1 MNLRLSWK
9 SIRKLRFRYS
19 TGKTPNFVR
28 SLVFF
33 VESYWLRGVVSVHDA
48 TEIGLRSVVSVYD
61 TMHLDLRSVV
71 SMYDATHLDL
81 RYVAGVHDATQC
93 GLRSV
98 VSVHDATHSDLRG
111 VAGMHDATHSDL
123 RSVVSVRDATHS
135 DLRYVAH
142 EHDTPQIPKILL
154 RLYFPRGFL
163 VSFYKITG
171 QPSLSQSPAIEV
183 EQRLR
188 LPYRPYDFPLG
199 LGQYTHQ
206 AGLAIFPQIRAQ

>member
-1 MNLRLSWK
+1 LNLRLSWK
-9 SIRKLRFRYS
+9 SIRELRFRYS

-33 VESYWLRGVVSVHDA
+33 VVSYWLRGIVSEHDA
-48 TEIGLRSVVSVYD
+48 TEIGLRSVAGGHD
-61 TMHLDLRSVV
+61 TPHS
-71 SMYDATHLDL
+71 DL
-81 RYVAGVHDATQC
+81 RYVAG
-93 GLRSV
+93 G
-98 VSVHDATHSDLRG
+98 HDATHSDLRG
-111 VAGMHDATHSDL
+111 VAHEHDTTHLDLRYVAGMHDATHSDL
-123 RSVVSVRDATHS
+123 R
-135 DLRYVAH
+135 YVAGG
-142 EHDTPQIPKILL
+142 HDTPQIPKILL

-163 VSFYKITG
+163 VSFYIITG
-171 QPSLSQSPAIEV
+171 QPSLSQSPALEV

>member
-9 SIRKLRFRYS
+9 SIRELRFRYS

-33 VESYWLRGVVSVHDA
+33 VVSYWLRGVVSGDDA
-48 TEIGLRSVVSVYD
+48 TEIGLRSVVSGD
-61 TMHLDLRSVV
+61 
-71 SMYDATHLDL
+71 DATHLDL
-81 RYVAGVHDATQC
+81 RG
-93 GLRSV
+93 V
-98 VSVHDATHSDLRG
+98 VSEHDTPYSDLRG
-111 VAGMHDATHSDL
+111 
-123 RSVVSVRDATHS
+123 
-135 DLRYVAH
+135 VAH

-171 QPSLSQSPAIEV
+171 QPSLSQSPALEV

-188 LPYRPYDFPLG
+188 LPYRPYDFLLG

-206 AGLAIFPQIRAQ
+206 AGLAIFPQIRA

>member
-1 MNLRLSWK
+1 MQVLNLRLSWK
-9 SIRKLRFRYS
+9 SIRELRFRYS

-33 VESYWLRGVVSVHDA
+33 VESYWLRGVVSEHDA
-48 TEIGLRSVVSVYD
+48 TEIGLRSVVSGHD
-61 TMHLDLRSVV
+61 T
-71 SMYDATHLDL
+71 THSDL
-81 RYVAGVHDATQC
+81 RYVAGVHDA
-93 GLRSV
+93 
-98 VSVHDATHSDLRG
+98 
-111 VAGMHDATHSDL
+111 
-123 RSVVSVRDATHS
+123 
-135 DLRYVAH
+135 
-142 EHDTPQIPKILL
+142 PQIPKILP

-171 QPSLSQSPAIEV
+171 QPSLSQSPALEV

>member
-9 SIRKLRFRYS
+9 SIRELRFRYS

-48 TEIGLRSVVSVYD
+48 TEIGLRSVVSV
-61 TMHLDLRSVV
+61 H
-71 SMYDATHLDL
+71 
-81 RYVAGVHDATQC
+81 
-93 GLRSV
+93 
-98 VSVHDATHSDLRG
+98 
-111 VAGMHDATHSDL
+111 
-123 RSVVSVRDATHS
+123 DATHS
-135 DLRYVAH
+135 DLRYVAGMH
-142 EHDTPQIPKILL
+142 DAPHSDLRYVAGVHDTPHLDLRYVAGMHDATQIPKILP
-154 RLYFPRGFL
+154 RLYFLRGFL
-163 VSFYKITG
+163 VSFYKIRG
-171 QPSLSQSPAIEV
+171 QPSLSQSPALEV

>member
-1 MNLRLSWK
+1 MQVLNLRLSWK
-9 SIRKLRFRYS
+9 SIRELRFRYS

-33 VESYWLRGVVSVHDA
+33 VVSYWLRGVVSEHDA
-48 TEIGLRSVVSVYD
+48 TEIGLRSVVSEHD
-61 TMHLDLRSVV
+61 APHSDLRG
-71 SMYDATHLDL
+71 
-81 RYVAGVHDATQC
+81 VAGVHDATEI

-111 VAGMHDATHSDL
+111 VVSVHDATEIGL
-123 RSVVSVRDATHS
+123 RFDVGVHDTPHL
-135 DLRYVAH
+135 DLRYVAGV
-142 EHDTPQIPKILL
+142 HDTTHIPKILL

-171 QPSLSQSPAIEV
+171 QPSLSQSPALEV

>member
-9 SIRKLRFRYS
+9 SIRELRFRYS

-33 VESYWLRGVVSVHDA
+33 VVSYWLRGVVSVHDA
-48 TEIGLRSVVSVYD
+48 TEIGLRSVVSV
-61 TMHLDLRSVV
+61 
-71 SMYDATHLDL
+71 
-81 RYVAGVHDATQC
+81 
-93 GLRSV
+93 
-98 VSVHDATHSDLRG
+98 HDATHSDLRG
-111 VAGMHDATHSDL
+111 VAGMHDTMHLDL
-123 RSVVSVRDATHS
+123 RG
-135 DLRYVAH
+135 VAGV
-142 EHDTPQIPKILL
+142 HDTTQIPKILP

-163 VSFYKITG
+163 VLFYKITG
-171 QPSLSQSPAIEV
+171 QPSLSQSPALEV

>member
-9 SIRKLRFRYS
+9 SIRELRFRYS

-33 VESYWLRGVVSVHDA
+33 VVSYWLRGVVSEHDA
-48 TEIGLRSVVSVYD
+48 TEIGLRSVVSV
-61 TMHLDLRSVV
+61 H
-71 SMYDATHLDL
+71 DATHFDL
-81 RYVAGVHDATQC
+81 RYVAGVH
-93 GLRSV
+93 
-98 VSVHDATHSDLRG
+98 
-111 VAGMHDATHSDL
+111 
-123 RSVVSVRDATHS
+123 DATHS

-171 QPSLSQSPAIEV
+171 QPSLSQSPALEV

>member
-1 MNLRLSWK
+1 M
-9 SIRKLRFRYS
+9 
-19 TGKTPNFVR
+19 
-28 SLVFF
+28 
-33 VESYWLRGVVSVHDA
+33 RGVVSEHDA
-48 TEIGLRSVVSVYD
+48 TEIGLRSVVSVHD
-61 TMHLDLRSVV
+61 TPHL
-71 SMYDATHLDL
+71 
-81 RYVAGVHDATQC
+81 
-93 GLRSV
+93 
-98 VSVHDATHSDLRG
+98 DLRG
-111 VAGMHDATHSDL
+111 VAGMHDATHLSLRYVASEHDTPHLDL
-123 RSVVSVRDATHS
+123 RG
-135 DLRYVAH
+135 VAH

>member
-9 SIRKLRFRYS
+9 SIRELRFRYS
-19 TGKTPNFVR
+19 TRKTPNFVR

-48 TEIGLRSVVSVYD
+48 TEIGLWSVVSE
-61 TMHLDLRSVV
+61 R
-71 SMYDATHLDL
+71 
-81 RYVAGVHDATQC
+81 
-93 GLRSV
+93 
-98 VSVHDATHSDLRG
+98 DATHSDLRG
-111 VAGMHDATHSDL
+111 VAGMHDT
-123 RSVVSVRDATHS
+123 T
-135 DLRYVAH
+135 
-142 EHDTPQIPKILL
+142 QILKILL
-154 RLYFPRGFL
+154 RLYFLRGFS

-171 QPSLSQSPAIEV
+171 QPSLSQSPALEV

>member
-9 SIRKLRFRYS
+9 SIRELSFRYS
-19 TGKTPNFVR
+19 TRKTPNFVR

-33 VESYWLRGVVSVHDA
+33 VESYWLRGVVSEHDA
-48 TEIGLRSVVSVYD
+48 MEIGLRSVVSG
-61 TMHLDLRSVV
+61 H
-71 SMYDATHLDL
+71 DATHL
-81 RYVAGVHDATQC
+81 
-93 GLRSV
+93 
-98 VSVHDATHSDLRG
+98 DLRG
-111 VAGMHDATHSDL
+111 VAGMHDT
-123 RSVVSVRDATHS
+123 T
-135 DLRYVAH
+135 
-142 EHDTPQIPKILL
+142 QILKILL

-171 QPSLSQSPAIEV
+171 QPSLSQSPALEV
-183 EQRLR
+183 EQQLR

>member
-9 SIRKLRFRYS
+9 SIRELRFRYS

-33 VESYWLRGVVSVHDA
+33 VVSYWLRGVVSEHDA
-48 TEIGLRSVVSVYD
+48 TEIGLRSVVSV
-61 TMHLDLRSVV
+61 H
-71 SMYDATHLDL
+71 DATHLDL
-81 RYVAGVHDATQC
+81 RY
-93 GLRSV
+93 
-98 VSVHDATHSDLRG
+98 

-123 RSVVSVRDATHS
+123 RYVVSVHDTTHS
-135 DLRYVAH
+135 DLWGVAGV
-142 EHDTPQIPKILL
+142 HDATQIPKILL

-171 QPSLSQSPAIEV
+171 QPSLSQSPALEV

>member
-19 TGKTPNFVR
+19 TRKTPNFVR

-48 TEIGLRSVVSVYD
+48 TEIGLRSVVSVHD
-61 TMHLDLRSVV
+61 T
-71 SMYDATHLDL
+71 THSDL
-81 RYVAGVHDATQC
+81 RYVAGVHDT
-93 GLRSV
+93 
-98 VSVHDATHSDLRG
+98 T
-111 VAGMHDATHSDL
+111 
-123 RSVVSVRDATHS
+123 
-135 DLRYVAH
+135 
-142 EHDTPQIPKILL
+142 QIPKILL

-171 QPSLSQSPAIEV
+171 QPSLSQSPALEV

-206 AGLAIFPQIRAQ
+206 VGLAIFPQIRAQ

>member
-9 SIRKLRFRYS
+9 SIRELRFRYS
-19 TGKTPNFVR
+19 TRKTPNFVR

-33 VESYWLRGVVSVHDA
+33 VVSYWLRGVGSVDDA
-48 TEIGLRSVVSVYD
+48 TEIG
-61 TMHLDLRSVV
+61 
-71 SMYDATHLDL
+71 
-81 RYVAGVHDATQC
+81 
-93 GLRSV
+93 
-98 VSVHDATHSDLRG
+98 LRG
-111 VAGMHDATHSDL
+111 VAGMHDT
-123 RSVVSVRDATHS
+123 THS
-135 DLRYVAH
+135 DLRYVAGMH
-142 EHDTPQIPKILL
+142 DTTHLDLRGVAGVHDTPQIPKILL

-171 QPSLSQSPAIEV
+171 QPSLSQSPALEV

>member
-1 MNLRLSWK
+1 M
-9 SIRKLRFRYS
+9 
-19 TGKTPNFVR
+19 GKTPNFVR

-33 VESYWLRGVVSVHDA
+33 VVSYWLRGVVSEHDA
-48 TEIGLRSVVSVYD
+48 TEIGLRSVVSVHD
-61 TMHLDLRSVV
+61 V
-71 SMYDATHLDL
+71 THLDL
-81 RYVAGVHDATQC
+81 RYVAGVHDTPH
-93 GLRSV
+93 L
-98 VSVHDATHSDLRG
+98 
-111 VAGMHDATHSDL
+111 
-123 RSVVSVRDATHS
+123 
-135 DLRYVAH
+135 DLRYVAGMH
-142 EHDTPQIPKILL
+142 GTPQIPKILL

-171 QPSLSQSPAIEV
+171 QPSLSQSPALEV

>member
-9 SIRKLRFRYS
+9 SIRELRFRYS

-33 VESYWLRGVVSVHDA
+33 VVSYWLRGVVSEHDA
-48 TEIGLRSVVSVYD
+48 TEIGLRSVVSVHD
-61 TMHLDLRSVV
+61 TPHLDLRG
-71 SMYDATHLDL
+71 
-81 RYVAGVHDATQC
+81 VAGVHDTP
-93 GLRSV
+93 
-98 VSVHDATHSDLRG
+98 HSDLRG
-111 VAGMHDATHSDL
+111 VAGVHDAT
-123 RSVVSVRDATHS
+123 
-135 DLRYVAH
+135 
-142 EHDTPQIPKILL
+142 QIPKILL

-171 QPSLSQSPAIEV
+171 QPSLSQSPALEV

>member
-1 MNLRLSWK
+1 M
-9 SIRKLRFRYS
+9 
-19 TGKTPNFVR
+19 
-28 SLVFF
+28 FF
-33 VESYWLRGVVSVHDA
+33 VESYWLRGVVSEHDA
-48 TEIGLRSVVSVYD
+48 TEI
-61 TMHLDLRSVV
+61 
-71 SMYDATHLDL
+71 
-81 RYVAGVHDATQC
+81 

-123 RSVVSVRDATHS
+123 RYVAGVHDTTHSDLRGVAGMHDATHS
-135 DLRYVAH
+135 DLRGVAGV
-142 EHDTPQIPKILL
+142 HDATQIPKILL
-154 RLYFPRGFL
+154 RLYFPRGFS

-171 QPSLSQSPAIEV
+171 QPSLSQSPALEV

>member
-1 MNLRLSWK
+1 MQVLNLRLSWK

-33 VESYWLRGVVSVHDA
+33 VESYWLRGVVSEHDA
-48 TEIGLRSVVSVYD
+48 TEIGLRSVVSE
-61 TMHLDLRSVV
+61 
-71 SMYDATHLDL
+71 
-81 RYVAGVHDATQC
+81 
-93 GLRSV
+93 
-98 VSVHDATHSDLRG
+98 HDATHSDLRG
-111 VAGMHDATHSDL
+111 VAGVH
-123 RSVVSVRDATHS
+123 DATHS
-135 DLRYVAH
+135 DLRYVAGV
-142 EHDTPQIPKILL
+142 HDTPHSDLRYVAGMHDAPQIPKILP

-171 QPSLSQSPAIEV
+171 QPSLSQSPALEV

>member
-19 TGKTPNFVR
+19 MGKTPNFVR

-33 VESYWLRGVVSVHDA
+33 VVSYWLRGVVSEHDA
-48 TEIGLRSVVSVYD
+48 TEIGLRSVVSVHD
-61 TMHLDLRSVV
+61 V
-71 SMYDATHLDL
+71 THLDL
-81 RYVAGVHDATQC
+81 RYVAGVHDTPH
-93 GLRSV
+93 L
-98 VSVHDATHSDLRG
+98 
-111 VAGMHDATHSDL
+111 
-123 RSVVSVRDATHS
+123 
-135 DLRYVAH
+135 DLRYVAGMH
-142 EHDTPQIPKILL
+142 GTPQIPKILL

-171 QPSLSQSPAIEV
+171 QPSLSQSPALEV

>member
-1 MNLRLSWK
+1 MRWKLGKRQVLNLRLSWK
-9 SIRKLRFRYS
+9 SIRELRFRYS

-33 VESYWLRGVVSVHDA
+33 VVSYWLRGVVGRRDA
-48 TEIGLRSVVSVYD
+48 TEIGLRSVVSEHD
-61 TMHLDLRSVV
+61 APHLDLRG
-71 SMYDATHLDL
+71 
-81 RYVAGVHDATQC
+81 VAGVHDTP
-93 GLRSV
+93 
-98 VSVHDATHSDLRG
+98 HSDLRY
-111 VAGMHDATHSDL
+111 VAGMHDATH
-123 RSVVSVRDATHS
+123 
-135 DLRYVAH
+135 
-142 EHDTPQIPKILL
+142 IPKILL

-171 QPSLSQSPAIEV
+171 QPSLSQSPALEV

>member
-9 SIRKLRFRYS
+9 SIRELRFRYS

-33 VESYWLRGVVSVHDA
+33 VESYWLRGVVSEHDA
-48 TEIGLRSVVSVYD
+48 TEIGLWSVVSG
-61 TMHLDLRSVV
+61 H
-71 SMYDATHLDL
+71 DATHLDL
-81 RYVAGVHDATQC
+81 R
-93 GLRSV
+93 
-98 VSVHDATHSDLRG
+98 G
-111 VAGMHDATHSDL
+111 VAGM
-123 RSVVSVRDATHS
+123 
-135 DLRYVAH
+135 
-142 EHDTPQIPKILL
+142 HDTPQIPKILL

-171 QPSLSQSPAIEV
+171 QPSLSQSPALEV
-183 EQRLR
+183 EQRLH

>member
-1 MNLRLSWK
+1 M
-9 SIRKLRFRYS
+9 
-19 TGKTPNFVR
+19 R

-33 VESYWLRGVVSVHDA
+33 VVSYWLRGVVSEHDA
-48 TEIGLRSVVSVYD
+48 TEIGLRSVVSVHD
-61 TMHLDLRSVV
+61 V
-71 SMYDATHLDL
+71 THLDL
-81 RYVAGVHDATQC
+81 RYVAGVHDTPH
-93 GLRSV
+93 L
-98 VSVHDATHSDLRG
+98 
-111 VAGMHDATHSDL
+111 
-123 RSVVSVRDATHS
+123 
-135 DLRYVAH
+135 DLRYVAGMH
-142 EHDTPQIPKILL
+142 GTPQIPKILL

-171 QPSLSQSPAIEV
+171 QPSLSQSPALEV

>member
-9 SIRKLRFRYS
+9 SIRELRFRYS
-19 TGKTPNFVR
+19 TRKTPNFVR

-33 VESYWLRGVVSVHDA
+33 VECYWLRGVVSVHDT

-61 TMHLDLRSVV
+61 ATHLDLRGVAG
-71 SMYDATHLDL
+71 MHDTTHLDL
-81 RYVAGVHDATQC
+81 RYVAGVHDT
-93 GLRSV
+93 
-98 VSVHDATHSDLRG
+98 
-111 VAGMHDATHSDL
+111 
-123 RSVVSVRDATHS
+123 THS

-154 RLYFPRGFL
+154 RLDFPRGLL
-163 VSFYKITG
+163 VSFYIITG
-171 QPSLSQSPAIEV
+171 QPSLSQSPALEV

>member
-9 SIRKLRFRYS
+9 SIRELRFRYS

-48 TEIGLRSVVSVYD
+48 TEIGLRSVVSVHDTTHLDLRGVAGVHD
-61 TMHLDLRSVV
+61 TMHSDLRSVV
-71 SMYDATHLDL
+71 SMYDATHSDL
-81 RYVAGVHDATQC
+81 RGVAG
-93 GLRSV
+93 
-98 VSVHDATHSDLRG
+98 VHDATHSDLRG

-171 QPSLSQSPAIEV
+171 QPSLSQSPALEV